1 MMNHVCQNC
10 QQARATVHITDT
22 MPKKSERHL
31 CERCAEKEG
40 IIVKQHATTHAI
52 LQEFLKA
59 KVVLGSDESISC
71 DRCGVSFREFQSTG
85 QLGCPHDYEVFR
97 PLLAALIERAHNG
110 ATQHIGKMPARV
122 GAALR
127 QKTGLARLQ
136 KELRLA
142 VEAED
147 YERAAR
153 LRDEIRTLE
162 AGGDA
167 GAA

>member
-59 KVVLGSDESISC
+59 KTVLGGGESISC
-71 DRCGVSFREFQSTG
+71 DRCGMSFREFQSTG

-97 PLLAALIERAHNG
+97 PLLATLIERAHNG

-122 GAALR
+122 GEALR
-127 QKTGLARLQ
+127 QKTGLARLR
-136 KELRLA
+136 KDLRLA

-153 LRDEIRTLE
+153 LRDEIRILE